1 MSKLILHVKGL
12 EQSAYDSR
20 AASSMAL
27 AYATS
32 DIGAHHTRAWT
43 IAKEVE
49 QGANW
54 TDEDRVNLVIYH
66 QSLRPLF
73 DMLGV
78 CRLPWIELG
87 LNEQH
92 YARFYSAVTGK
103 ETTLA
108 ELLEKSNNI
117 YSLTRLINNRLG
129 LTRKDDALPY
139 KVHACPIQT
148 GATAGKVID
157 REKFERPAR
166 PVLPDAAAGTPTAT
180 RTPRSNN
187 STASASPPPDERR
200 CGARTNNAEER
211 NRIPPSGGRG
221 HGAAWATPATNRE
234 TPGRE
239 SERRT
244 SAGGDGTAVGV
255 PPAIGG

>member
-1 MSKLILHVKGL
+1 M

-20 AASSMAL
+20 AAESMAL

-43 IAKEVE
+43 IAKEIE
-49 QGANW
+49 QGKNW
-54 TDEDRVNLVIYH
+54 SDEEKVNLVIYH

-92 YARFYSAVTGK
+92 YARFYSAVTGN
-103 ETTLA
+103 EATLDA
-108 ELLEKSNNI
+108 LLAKSNDI
-117 YSLTRLINNRLG
+117 YNLTRLINTRLG
-129 LTRKDDALPY
+129 FRRKDDAMPH

-157 REKFERPAR
+157 RAAFERLLDLYYRKRGWDADGAPPAE
-166 PVLPDAAAGTPTAT
+166 VEQLH
-180 RTPRSNN
+180 SQC
-187 STASASPPPDERR
+187 ASA
-200 CGARTNNAEER
+200 G
-211 NRIPPSGGRG
+211 
-221 HGAAWATPATNRE
+221 
-234 TPGRE
+234 
-239 SERRT
+239 
-244 SAGGDGTAVGV
+244 
-255 PPAIGG
+255 